1 MSGSGT
7 RSYPDPWDGNLD
19 FARAVVDV
27 DDREARIVHSAC
39 SFPFQCVV
47 YIIRDAMKLLRPNDK
62 IDMWQIFQQRSSAR
76 LCHAAEKTK
85 NSVRPLVG
93 NAAEHPHFSK
103 RFLVSHIADAAGVQQ
118 HHVRVELAL
127 RAFIATGDERVCD
140 LFRVAL
146 VHLATVSLNEKFRHG
161 RAKTIHTQAA

>member
-1 MSGSGT
+1 
-7 RSYPDPWDGNLD
+7 
-19 FARAVVDV
+19 
-27 DDREARIVHSAC
+27 
-39 SFPFQCVV
+39 
-47 YIIRDAMKLLRPNDK
+47 
-62 IDMWQIFQQRSSAR
+62 MWQIFQQRSSAR

-127 RAFIATGDERVCD
+127 RALIATGDERVGD
-140 LFRVAL
+140 LFRVPL
-146 VHLATVSLNEKFRHG
+146 LHLAPLGFNPKPRHRG
-161 RAKTIHTQAA
+161 PTNTLPPTLPLATL